1 MVSMSKYSVGL
12 QLPSI
17 VTIVPIYKKG
27 SNQLFSNRWKGM
39 GAWFACSHRNL
50 VVFQSTCNFALE
62 IYKRPMR
69 KRGVGNYYKYFSGH
83 SDVKIFISSLQHS
96 RCRGLIHRPLWEF
109 QYWGELLRRWPFLSM
124 NFALVRQIHPIMT
137 LHTLETVFWLACLES
152 NVASFMTVRSD
163 LTASYVLIVI
173 KHSSV
178 RSVLIL
184 QNRLSR
190 TRIKL
195 DIVFWLTV
203 FRVRVEIT
211 KQNKYSKV
219 IWPCGFIPCCFGSS
233 RCQVFFIFRLLFFSM
248 FYWYWFD
255 YLVCDTFCVFSV

>member
-1 MVSMSKYSVGL
+1 
-12 QLPSI
+12 
-17 VTIVPIYKKG
+17 
-27 SNQLFSNRWKGM
+27 
-39 GAWFACSHRNL
+39 
-50 VVFQSTCNFALE
+50 
-62 IYKRPMR
+62 
-69 KRGVGNYYKYFSGH
+69 
-83 SDVKIFISSLQHS
+83 
-96 RCRGLIHRPLWEF
+96 
-109 QYWGELLRRWPFLSM
+109 M

-137 LHTLETVFWLACLES
+137 LHTLETVFWLACVES

-184 QNRLSR
+184 QNRFSR

-195 DIVFWLTV
+195 DIAFWLTV

-255 YLVCDTFCVFSV
+255 YLVCDTFCVFPFHTFYVSWLSYVWTMTVPDEGILEMYRSDWIIYLRIIRWCLHLYLYLLQLSVSDWLMFNAIFQLYHGGNKLMFNEIMMRSLVLDQHG

>member
-1 MVSMSKYSVGL
+1 MEIITNTFLTTQTSKYL
-12 QLPSI
+12 FHPFSI
-17 VTIVPIYKKG
+17 
-27 SNQLFSNRWKGM
+27 Q
-39 GAWFACSHRNL
+39 
-50 VVFQSTCNFALE
+50 E
-62 IYKRPMR
+62 
-69 KRGVGNYYKYFSGH
+69 
-83 SDVKIFISSLQHS
+83 
-96 RCRGLIHRPLWEF
+96 RCWGLIHRPLWEF

-137 LHTLETVFWLACLES
+137 LHTLETVFWLACVES

-184 QNRLSR
+184 QNRFSR

-195 DIVFWLTV
+195 DIAFWLTV

-255 YLVCDTFCVFSV
+255 YLVCDTFCVFPFHIGVLSPYLYSELNGCYESSPPWLRKYKFRRSIAIFMHSSFLL